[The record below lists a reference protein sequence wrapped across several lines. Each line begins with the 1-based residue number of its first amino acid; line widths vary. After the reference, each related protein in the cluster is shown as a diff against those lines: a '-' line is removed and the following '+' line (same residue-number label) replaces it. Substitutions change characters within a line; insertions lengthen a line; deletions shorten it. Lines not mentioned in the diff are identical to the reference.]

1 MTSEKPDY
9 KSTLKLPVTD
19 FPMKGNLNV
28 KEPEIIKSW
37 QDKGIYQK
45 VMAKNKGKKKFS
57 LPDGPP
63 YANGSIHMGHTLN
76 KCLKDFVTKYKNIR
90 GFQAPFI
97 PGWDCHGLPIEH
109 KVLKDLQEKKKTA
122 TDHEILALCRAEAS
136 KWIENQM
143 GQFRRLGVVADWA
156 NPYMTMSADYE
167 AECVREFARMYEKGL
182 VYQGVKPVYWNWTL
196 KTALADAEIEY
207 HNHKSPAIY
216 VKFKIEDQATLK
228 KLGNPTQATSIVIWT
243 TTPWTLP
250 ANVGISLHPDFD
262 YGVYESNGENLIIA
276 KSLKEAVEKDAGIQL
291 TLKSEF
297 KGKDLELAK
306 ARHPWLDRDSIV
318 VLGDHV
324 TQEAGTGAVHTAPGH
339 GADDFKVGQKYGL
352 PVINPVSE
360 SGQFT
365 DEVPEWVGQNIFKA
379 NPLIIEK
386 LQQIGALISVK
397 QIEHS
402 YPHCWRS
409 KTPLIFRTT
418 PQWFL
423 GLDLEKNNL
432 RESTLK
438 SLENVGFFPDW
449 GRARFVA
456 MMEGRPDWCLS
467 RQRIWGVPIPIY
479 YCKKTGKPLADV
491 KIMMK
496 VADLIENNGGIE
508 AYMTATPES
517 IIGDAKAVA
526 GYGVDGFGTE
536 GFRHGKDI
544 LDVWFDSGVSHALVL
559 KRREGMQFPADLYLE
574 GSDQHRGWFN
584 TSMLA
589 SQAVNGVPPYKNLL
603 THGFVTDSKGYKMSK
618 SVGNVVDP
626 MDIANQNGAEILR
639 LWVSSADYGQD
650 VPYGKEDLARV
661 TEVYR
666 RLRNTFKY
674 LLGSIADFN
683 PATDSVK
690 YQDLTDIDQ
699 WALHQ
704 TALLYEQVTQ
714 AYDNFEF
721 YKVYHALNQFFTVTL
736 SATYLDI
743 LKDRL
748 YTWKVNGNARRGSQT
763 VIYDMISILIKIM
776 TPITTFLAEEVY
788 SYFPGKKLDSVL
800 LEDYPTVPGDWK
812 NPAVAD
818 TFEKALRVRSDVQKK
833 LEELRA
839 AKTIGSSLEAHVKL
853 QTDGEVYAALKKVQN
868 LREFFIVS
876 VVDLKEG
883 SYNLETIKADGAK
896 CERCWVYST
905 EIGQNPTLPGVC
917 PKCVEA
923 LT

>member
-1 MTSEKPDY
+1 M
-9 KSTLKLPVTD
+9 
-19 FPMKGNLNV
+19 
-28 KEPEIIKSW
+28 
-37 QDKGIYQK
+37 
-45 VMAKNKGKKKFS
+45 
-57 LPDGPP
+57 
-63 YANGSIHMGHTLN
+63 
-76 KCLKDFVTKYKNIR
+76 
-90 GFQAPFI
+90 
-97 PGWDCHGLPIEH
+97 
-109 KVLKDLQEKKKTA
+109 
-122 TDHEILALCRAEAS
+122 
-136 KWIENQM
+136 
-143 GQFRRLGVVADWA
+143 
-156 NPYMTMSADYE
+156 
-167 AECVREFARMYEKGL
+167 
-182 VYQGVKPVYWNWTL
+182 
-196 KTALADAEIEY
+196 
-207 HNHKSPAIY
+207 
-216 VKFKIEDQATLK
+216 
-228 KLGNPTQATSIVIWT
+228 
-243 TTPWTLP
+243 
-250 ANVGISLHPDFD
+250 
-262 YGVYESNGENLIIA
+262 
-276 KSLKEAVEKDAGIQL
+276 
-291 TLKSEF
+291 
-297 KGKDLELAK
+297 
-306 ARHPWLDRDSIV
+306 
-318 VLGDHV
+318 GDHV

-339 GADDFKVGQKYGL
+339 GADDFKVGMKYGL

-423 GLDLEKNNL
+423 GLDMEDKNL
-432 RESTLK
+432 RQSTLK

-491 KIMMK
+491 KFMMK
-496 VADLIENNGGIE
+496 VADLIEKNGGIE

-517 IIGDAKAVA
+517 IIGDAKSVA
-526 GYGVDGFGTE
+526 GYGTDGFGTE

-589 SQAVNGVPPYKNLL
+589 SQAVNGIPPYKNLL

-666 RLRNTFKY
+666 RFRNTFKY
-674 LLGSIADFN
+674 VLGSIADFN
-683 PATDSVK
+683 PQTDSVK
-690 YQDLTDIDQ
+690 YKDLTDIDQ

-704 TALLYEQVTQ
+704 TALLYEQVTL

-763 VIYDMISILIKIM
+763 VIYEMTSILMKIM

-788 SYFPGKKLDSVL
+788 SYFPGKKLESVL
-800 LEDYPTVPGDWK
+800 LEDYPTVPTEWK
-812 NPAVAD
+812 NPSVAE
-818 TFEKALRVRSDVQKK
+818 TFEKALKVRSDVQKK

-853 QTDGEVYAALKKVQN
+853 QIDGDVYQALKKVQN
-868 LREFFIVS
+868 LREFLIVS

-883 SYNLETIKADGAK
+883 SYTLETIKADGEK

-905 EIGQNPTLPGVC
+905 EIGKNPTLPGVC

>member
-1 MTSEKPDY
+1 MTTEKRDY
-9 KSTLKLPVTD
+9 KDTLRLPVTN

-28 KEPEIIKSW
+28 KEPEIIKNW
-37 QDKGIYQK
+37 QDKDIYQK
-45 VMAKNKGKKKFS
+45 LMAKNKGKKKFS

-76 KCLKDFVTKYKNIR
+76 KCLKDFVIKYKNIR
-90 GFQAPFI
+90 GFHSPFI

-109 KVLKDLQEKKKTA
+109 KVLKDLQAAKQTK

-143 GQFRRLGVVADWA
+143 GQFKRLGVVADWA

-167 AECVREFARMYEKGL
+167 AECIREFARMYEKGL

-216 VKFKIEDQATLK
+216 VKFKIEDKATLNK
-228 KLGNPTQATSIVIWT
+228 IGNPDKTTSMVIWT
-243 TTPWTLP
+243 TTPWTIP
-250 ANVGISLHPDFD
+250 ANVGISLHPEFD
-262 YGVYESNGENLIIA
+262 YGIYQSGDENLIIA
-276 KSLKEAVEKDAGIQL
+276 KSLKEAFEKDAGLTL

-297 KGKDLELAK
+297 KGETLDLGK
-306 ARHPWLDRDSIV
+306 ARHPWIDRDSLI

-339 GADDFKVGQKYGL
+339 GADDFKVGMKYNL
-352 PVINPVSE
+352 PVLCPVSD
-360 SGQFT
+360 SGTFT
-365 DEVPEWVGQNIFKA
+365 DEVPEWQGMNIFKA
-379 NPLIIEK
+379 NPLIVEK
-386 LQQIGALISVK
+386 LQALGSLISVK

-418 PQWFL
+418 PQWFMAL
-423 GLDLEKNNL
+423 EGEKSDL
-432 RESTLK
+432 RASTLK
-438 SLENVGFFPDW
+438 SLENVGFFPEW

-479 YCKKTGKPLADV
+479 YCNKTGKALADV
-491 KIMMK
+491 KVMMK
-496 VADLIENNGGIE
+496 VADLVESKGGIE
-508 AYMTATPES
+508 AYMSASPES
-517 IIGDAKAVA
+517 VIGDFKPV
-526 GYGVDGFGTE
+526 GEFGSE

-666 RLRNTFKY
+666 RFRNTFRY
-674 LLGSIADFN
+674 VLGAIADFD
-683 PATDSVK
+683 PKKDAVK
-690 YQDLTDIDQ
+690 YKDLTDIDQ

-704 TALLYEQVTQ
+704 TAVLYETITQ

-721 YKVYHALNQFFTVTL
+721 HKVYHALNQFFTVTL
-736 SATYLDI
+736 SATYLDV

-748 YTWKVNGNARRGSQT
+748 YTWKPNGRERRASQT
-763 VIYDMISILIKIM
+763 VIYEITSMLVKLM
-776 TPITTFLAEEVY
+776 TPLTTFLSEEVY
-788 SYFPGKKLDSVL
+788 SYFPGKTQESVL
-800 LEDYPTVPGDWK
+800 LEDYPTLPSEWK
-812 NPAVAD
+812 NPALAD
-818 TFEKALRVRSDVQKK
+818 TFEKALKVRSDVQKK
-833 LEELRA
+833 LEELRTV
-839 AKTIGSSLEAHVKL
+839 KTIGSSLEAHVKL
-853 QTDGEVYAALKKVQN
+853 QIDGEVFQALKKVQD

-883 SYNLETIKADGAK
+883 SYNLETIKADGEK

-905 EIGQNPTLPGVC
+905 KIGQDAQLPGVC

-923 LT
+923 LK

>member
-1 MTSEKPDY
+1 MTQKPDY
-9 KSTLKLPVTD
+9 KSTLRLPVTE

-28 KEPEIIKSW
+28 KEPEIIKNW
-37 QDKGIYQK
+37 QNKNIYQK
-45 VMAKNKGKKKFS
+45 VMAKNKGKTPFS

-76 KCLKDFVTKYKNIR
+76 KCLKDFVIKYKNLR

-122 TDHEILALCRAEAS
+122 NDHEILALCRAEAS
-136 KWIENQM
+136 KWIESQM
-143 GQFRRLGVVADWA
+143 SQFRRLGVVADWE
-156 NPYMTMSADYE
+156 NPYLTMSADYE
-167 AECVREFARMYEKGL
+167 AECIREFARMYEKGL
-182 VYQGVKPVYWNWTL
+182 VYQGVRPVYWNWTL

-216 VKFKIEDQATLK
+216 VKFKIEDAATLQK
-228 KLGNPTQATSIVIWT
+228 IGNPSEPTSIVIWT
-243 TTPWTLP
+243 TTPWTIP
-250 ANVGISLHPDFD
+250 ANVGISLHPEFD
-262 YGVYESNGENLIIA
+262 YGVYQSGGENLIIA
-276 KSLKEAVEKDAGIQL
+276 KNLKEAVEKDAGLQL

-297 KGKDLELAK
+297 KGQILELGK
-306 ARHPWLDRDSIV
+306 ARHPWINRDSII

-352 PVINPVSE
+352 PVLCPVTE
-360 SGQFT
+360 SGTFT
-365 DEVPEWVGQNIFKA
+365 DEVPEWKGLNIFKA

-386 LQQIGALISVK
+386 LQSIGALISVK

-432 RESTLK
+432 RKSTLK
-438 SLENVGFFPDW
+438 SLENVGFYPEW

-479 YCKKTGKPLADV
+479 YCKKTGKPLADINV
-491 KIMMK
+491 MMK
-496 VADLIENNGGIE
+496 VADLVETQGGIE
-508 AYMTATPES
+508 AYMTTTPES
-517 IIGDAKAVA
+517 MIGEFKPV
-526 GYGVDGFGTE
+526 GEFGSE

-544 LDVWFDSGVSHALVL
+544 LDVWFDSGVSHATLL
-559 KRREGMQFPADLYLE
+559 KRREGMHFPADLYLE

-666 RLRNTFKY
+666 RFRNTFRY
-674 LLGSIADFN
+674 VLGAISDFN
-683 PATDSVK
+683 PQKGTVQ
-690 YQDLTDIDQ
+690 YNDLTDIDK

-704 TALLYEQVTQ
+704 TAVLYETVTQ

-736 SATYLDI
+736 SATYLDV

-748 YTWKVNGNARRGSQT
+748 YTWKSDGTARRGSQT
-763 VIYDMISILIKIM
+763 VIYEITSVLMRLM
-776 TPITTFLAEEVY
+776 TPITTFLSEEVY
-788 SYFPGKKLDSVL
+788 SYFPGKKQESIL
-800 LEDYPTVPGDWK
+800 LEDYPQIPTEWK
-812 NPAVAD
+812 NVGIAD
-818 TFEKALRVRSDVQKK
+818 TFEKALKVRSEVQKK

-839 AKTIGSSLEAHVKL
+839 AKTIGSSLEAHVKIQTEGETYEAL
-853 QTDGEVYAALKKVQN
+853 QKIQD
-868 LREFFIVS
+868 LREFLIVS
-876 VVDLKEG
+876 VVDLQQG
-883 SYNLETIKADGAK
+883 PYNLETIKADGQK

-905 EIGQNPTLPGVC
+905 EIGKNPSLPGVC